1 MRIEADGLQ
10 PRILGEAFTMSR
22 EKKPSRRDFLKELAQ
37 GSLAASAFPYVMTR
51 RPSQQQVILDRP
63 SDPDR
68 DRKFS
73 ANDTIR
79 LGVIGAGI
87 IGFYNMQAALT
98 VPGVELA
105 AVCDLYTG
113 RLARA
118 KEMYGQGL
126 VTTRDYRE
134 ILSRDDIDV
143 VLIATPD
150 HWHDRLTVAAMEAGK
165 AIYCEK
171 PMVQEVAEG
180 HRVIAAERQHNAK
193 FQVGSQGVSSIVMK
207 KAQDLYRAGAIGD
220 LILVEA
226 VNDRHSSLGAWQYS
240 IPPDASPQ
248 TIDFDTFLGD
258 TQRVPFDPVRFFRW
272 RNYQAYGTGI
282 AGDLFVHLFSWLHW
296 VTSSDGPNRVYA
308 SGGLRYWK
316 DGRDVPDV
324 LTCVIDYP
332 EADTHPQFNLQ
343 IRVNFV
349 AGGGGSNSLKLV
361 GSEGAIS
368 IGGNSVTLS
377 RTPFPTAQEY
387 GGYDSLSTFAKD
399 QQDEFVRQYR
409 LRNYDVPR
417 DVSEPDEIT
426 YSAPRGYD
434 DRADHW
440 ANLIAAVRDGK
451 PIVEN
456 ATYGL
461 RAAGPSLAANASHFG
476 KKIVNWDPQR
486 LEYS

>member
-1 MRIEADGLQ
+1 M
-10 PRILGEAFTMSR
+10 PRKEDS
-22 EKKPSRRDFLKELAQ
+22 SRREFVKRLA
-37 GSLAASAFPYVMTR
+37 GGTLLAGAAPYIAAS
-51 RPSQQQVILDRP
+51 RPSQKQVILQP
-63 SDPDR
+63 EPHPDR
-68 DRKFS
+68 NRKFA

-79 LGVIGAGI
+79 LGVIGSGI
-87 IGFYNMQAALT
+87 IGFYNMQSALT

-113 RLARA
+113 RLTRA
-118 KEMYGQGL
+118 KETYGQDL
-126 VTTRDYRE
+126 ITTRDYRE

-150 HWHDRLTVAAMEAGK
+150 HWHDTISIDAMRAGK

-180 HRVIAAERQHNAK
+180 HRVIEAEKQYNAK

-207 KAQDLYRAGAIGD
+207 KAQDLYRAGEIGQ

-248 TIDFDTFLGD
+248 TVDFDTFLKD
-258 TQRVPFDPVRFFRW
+258 TPEVPFDPIRFFRW

-282 AGDLFVHLFSWLHW
+282 AGDLFVHLFTWLHW
-296 VTSSDGPNRVYA
+296 VISSDGPNRVFG

-324 LTCVIDYP
+324 LTCVVDYP
-332 EADTHPQFNLQ
+332 EAPTHPEFNLQ

-349 AGGGGSNSLKLV
+349 AGGAGGNSLKLV
-361 GSEGAIS
+361 GSEGTLTFAR
-368 IGGNSVTLS
+368 GALTLS
-377 RTPFPTAQEY
+377 RSPFPGKPEY
-387 GGYDSLSTFAKD
+387 GDYDSLFTFP
-399 QQDEFVRQYR
+399 QSIQDEFVKQYG
-409 LRNYDVPR
+409 LKYYDVPPDLR
-417 DVSEPDEIT
+417 EPDEIV
-426 YSAPRGYD
+426 YRPPQGYD
-434 DRADHW
+434 ERNDHW

-451 PIVEN
+451 AIVEN

-461 RAAGPSLAANASHFG
+461 RAAGPSLAANQSYFSSR
-476 KKIVNWDPQR
+476 IINWDNQK
-486 LEYS
+486 LEYT